1 LTTEVRLDKVY
12 EEAKRMR
19 LKLKSIEKSLDS
31 LVESLIPE
39 EKISSEEM
47 EELEVLKHEAE
58 QGKCVPL
65 EEVLKKHGAKRGMN
79 VYNSAQT
86 PKATS

>member
-1 LTTEVRLDKVY
+1 MTTDVRLDKVY

-47 EELEVLKHEAE
+47 EELQVLKQEAE
-58 QGKCVPL
+58 QGEGVPL
-65 EEVLKKHGAKRGMN
+65 EEVLKKHGVKQRA
-79 VYNSAQT
+79 
-86 PKATS
+86 